1 MKILVYILMLVPC
14 FCFAQE
20 DYIILHSNDTL
31 YGEVVRG
38 NLERNQ
44 LTIKNKEGKKK
55 IHLMEIKEWKSGK
68 VSVTVV
74 SGTRKKHTYW
84 MELRLV
90 LDGRKKLYKDY
101 YFEWSKNYYIV
112 NENTYVQITND
123 NLNSTLVSELMKCK
137 TFSEKYLQ
145 VKIQL
150 SELEEVVKYYNKYC
164 ETEEDR

>member
-1 MKILVYILMLVPC
+1 MKILFCILMLMPC
-14 FCFAQE
+14 LCFAQG

-38 NLERNQ
+38 NLERNR

-55 IHLMEIKEWKSGK
+55 IHLREIKEWKSGK
-68 VSVTVV
+68 MPVTVV

-90 LDGRKKLYKDY
+90 LDGRIKLYKDHY
-101 YFEWSKNYYIV
+101 HIWSSYYYIV
-112 NENTYVQITND
+112 NENTYIQITND
-123 NLNSTLVSELMKCK
+123 NLDNKLASELMKCER
-137 TFSEKYLQ
+137 FSEKYLQ
-145 VKIQL
+145 VKIRL
-150 SELEEVVKYYNKYC
+150 SELEEVVEYYNKYC